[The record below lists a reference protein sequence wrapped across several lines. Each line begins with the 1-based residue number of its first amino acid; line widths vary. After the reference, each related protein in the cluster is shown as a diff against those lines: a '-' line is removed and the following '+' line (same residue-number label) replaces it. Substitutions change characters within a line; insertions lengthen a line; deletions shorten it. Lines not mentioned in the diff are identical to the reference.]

1 MLSSRRVIYPVRIFM
16 GKYGSKRNLFGVYF
30 CCQPQKKCWNTTD
43 IRSFFAI
50 KKPIIT
56 HFLQNMCYYTTMYLK
71 RKIDG
76 ILSEWKNND
85 SRKPL
90 IVRGGRQ
97 IGKTA
102 SIEHFA
108 TNYESFIEIN
118 FALER
123 KYRNICEDGYD
134 VQSIIKNISRIDPS
148 KRFIEGHTLILFD
161 EIQDYPEIATSL
173 KAFCIDG
180 RFDVICSGS
189 MLGINY
195 QRIQSNSVGYKTEF
209 EMQSMDFEEFL
220 WAKGYAEDTMQ
231 NLLDHMLQNK
241 PFNQSTMEIFTSLYL
256 DYCILG
262 GMPAV
267 VSSYIE
273 KGTFEGT
280 LDIQKELLNDYKE
293 DVKKYVEGIDKT
305 KVLNVFNHI
314 PVQLAKE
321 NKKFQISK
329 VASGAR
335 FKDYWGCIEWLQDAG
350 MINICYCLH
359 TADLPLQGNYD
370 ESKYKIY
377 YKDTGLLIASLDE
390 ESQEDLRANRNMNV
404 YKGALYENI
413 AAESLY
419 KQGYGLFYYKREN
432 STLEEDFFVRTKK
445 SLVPVEIK
453 STNGKAKSLKTLVTS
468 ERYPDITTGIKF
480 INGNVGYENNI
491 HTFPYFCEFLL
502 KRYLSQVD
510 F

>member
-1 MLSSRRVIYPVRIFM
+1 
-16 GKYGSKRNLFGVYF
+16 
-30 CCQPQKKCWNTTD
+30 
-43 IRSFFAI
+43 
-50 KKPIIT
+50 
-56 HFLQNMCYYTTMYLK
+56 MYLR
-71 RKIDG
+71 RKIDCF
-76 ILSEWKNND
+76 LNEWKN
-85 SRKPL
+85 SSEKKPL
-90 IVRGGRQ
+90 IIKGARQ

-102 SIEHFA
+102 SIEKFA
-108 TNYESFIEIN
+108 ENYESFIEIN
-118 FALER
+118 FAIEQ
-123 KYRNICEDGYD
+123 KYKTICENGYD
-134 VQSIIKNISRIDPS
+134 AQSIIKNISRIDPS
-148 KRFIEGHTLILFD
+148 KKILENKTLILFD

-173 KAFCIDG
+173 KSFCIDK

-195 QRIQSNSVGYKTEF
+195 KKIQSNSVGYKSEF

-220 WAKGYAEDTMQ
+220 WAKGYENDSVDD
-231 NLLDHMLQNK
+231 LLSHMISGE
-241 PFNQSTMEIFTSLYL
+241 PFNQTTLSTFTSLYL

-267 VSSYIE
+267 VKSYIE
-273 KGTFEGT
+273 KGTFEGS
-280 LDIQKELLNDYKE
+280 LDLQKELLTDYKE
-293 DVKKYVEGIDKT
+293 DIKKYVEGIEKT
-305 KVLNVFNHI
+305 RVLNVFNHI

-329 VASGAR
+329 VASGAK
-335 FKDYWGCIEWLQDAG
+335 FKDYWGCIEWLNDAG

-370 ESKYKIY
+370 ENKYKIY
-377 YKDTGLLIASLDE
+377 FKDTGLLIANLDE
-390 ESQEDLRANRNMNV
+390 ESQEDLRANKNMNV

-413 AAESLY
+413 AAESLS
-419 KQGYGLFYYKREN
+419 KQGYNLFYYKRED

-453 STNGKAKSLKTLVTS
+453 ATNGTAKSLRTLIS
-468 ERYPDITTGIKF
+468 SDKYPDITIGIKF
-480 INGNVGYENNI
+480 INGNIGFENGI

-502 KRYLSQVD
+502 KRYLSKVD